1 MYRRTLG
8 LPHHS
13 TTSIRTVAAPG
24 VPKAHRLVL
33 GRRLLLLSTLLTMFA
48 GGQAVHPTSALA
60 GNGAWPSS
68 TITTQVGGDYVDP
81 SAELYSTTPFTD
93 PNPPPMAPA
102 GATTSCNGQGN
113 AHSNADWSWLQTQC
127 WNPPGNSS
135 TAKSQLMTEL
145 GYITQHRLG
154 TFQRVWVSMDQLGSF
169 NGTTFT
175 LNSAMVG
182 THSNPG
188 TLLQALQ
195 VYHDFGIQVDLVLFT
210 YSPNGNCGADG
221 KDDVDPKMNVFNPL
235 VLNGTTDHA
244 AMMNSYVSAVGQ
256 LMGTIAGL
264 PAASNPVAIVDL
276 QNEAYYQMEQYFC
289 TDNLENN
296 ISINRLGNWAGAE
309 NSAATCDSL
318 DTQSSPPVP
327 MAGCTGCKDSNN
339 RVDRQC
345 VDIQIV
351 YPWLRKL
358 YDAAHTADS
367 AIKYTV
373 SSADTAPFDP
383 AGVSFWR
390 PLYDNILDLYDI
402 HAYSNTPWNDTA
414 VWNNALSL
422 DKDWFVGEAGCG
434 TDYPNGVGCTYD
446 NCTTNHSD
454 ADTAEIKAWWLA
466 NLPNDG
472 AKAVLSEETNIAW
485 CPQDKTDTTYHSVT
499 DNTNNWTFNSSGR
512 AIARIAST
520 SFIQGFDGQAASQ
533 VASGAG
539 MPGTRVVGPGINQF
553 SSATVTGASTLSTA
567 SKVSAPPNSQA
578 TSPYELEVTPAA
590 SGSAYVTRQQTMGTN
605 SNYFNTAIDFFIQL
619 KSAPSS
625 SNGAIVLAQ
634 MGPNSGSAGSGT
646 TDLVMAG
653 DGTLFFEYTDSASG
667 QQTILS
673 TYKLDTG
680 PHEIG
685 IERNFAAGNSTLSL
699 YVDCQTHAFVGAVGN
714 CHDRPAATGSTS
726 GQLPAWTYLS
736 LGQVPLQGASVSGVP
751 FRLDDVSLA
760 PESLSPN
767 PTGVRLD
774 GLLQQMH
781 GTTTPHL
788 GHTRGWL
795 HARPVPAGVAPSPVS
810 LNVTPLKLSISH
822 EGIYRITY
830 RWLQSHNINL
840 DNVDAATLG
849 LSDGGVPVPVFVS
862 STGSLF
868 QSGDYIEFYGH
879 PVNNTYNAS
888 NVYVLSDTVAAPL
901 QAVQTPVVP
910 PLHPV
915 SSTIT
920 LYSDLK
926 RALYLPTAP
935 GAPYTTS
942 TAWPSDGDA
951 HWTEGHATVTPTR
964 SAPTTLSFPL
974 VHAVT
979 ATGGSCFLTA
989 PVYGQASQGADGSYT
1004 LQTSVTL
1011 NGNALPADPSFSWT
1025 DPSAYPTAHTL
1036 QATFPCSWLVD
1047 SSPSGAQNTLTVSVA
1062 LQPGSPYDSVWVQ
1075 SYHVGYGQSLC
1086 AQASLPANG
1095 PAVSVAVPTPKYV
1108 LGVLNHPD
1116 GSTPILIKDIIL
1128 NPQVSAGDGYTV
1140 QGFSQAPT
1148 SLWRVTNGV
1157 PSKLIGWQ
1165 ASPSTGT
1172 GGPCNA
1178 SPSTYDL
1185 AFADAGSTASVYVA
1199 TAAPADPDSVAPLD
1213 LNTIANGGATS
1224 AQYLIITPSDFIPTL
1239 TNTQLPAPGGSSSF
1253 VDFKSSQ
1260 MSTKVV
1266 DVNSIYDQFSNG
1278 QVNPEAIRTYITAA
1292 HASLGTKFV
1301 LLVGGDTYDYQNYYN
1316 CPADTY
1322 TDAQGV
1328 IHPFCGSNLNNR
1340 SFIPSLYTGSM
1351 QELDTPSDNLL
1362 AVPLGAASDAPQ
1374 VAIGRMPVYTTA
1386 ELQTVLTKS
1395 MNWPSWL
1402 SGYGGTASFVAHN
1415 RDGDAFR
1422 ASSEQLIADLAP
1434 SFTRAGIARD
1444 YLTGDPTT
1452 DAGLRTSLISAIN
1465 NGQELVNWTGHAS
1478 SYNWGSMVSLPDV
1491 LALTNVNKPAA
1502 VFEWGCQTAYYLTPY
1517 SRDISSTL
1525 LVDANASGPTGAAI
1539 TVGSTGQD
1547 LIDQQA
1553 VLSGGSAE
1561 TGPTGVRYF
1570 YGYLSQ
1576 GKTIGEALQ
1585 LAKDD
1590 LLIEHPANSYANPDY
1605 LDVVNSYE
1613 VFGDPSLTLP

>member
-1 MYRRTLG
+1 MCRRTV
-8 LPHHS
+8 S
-13 TTSIRTVAAPG
+13 TPLRSTNSHRTVAAHLARRG
-24 VPKAHRLVL
+24 RRLVPV
-33 GRRLLLLSTLLTMFA
+33 RRLLLLSTLLATVA

-102 GATTSCNGQGN
+102 GATTSCNGQRN

-169 NGTTFT
+169 NGTTTFT
-175 LNSAMVG
+175 LNQNMVG

-235 VLNGTTDHA
+235 VLNGMTDHA

-289 TDNLENN
+289 TDNQVNN
-296 ISINRLGNWAGAE
+296 ISRNRLGNWA
-309 NSAATCDSL
+309 NSESATCDTL
-318 DTQSSPPVP
+318 TADSPPQP
-327 MAGCTGCKDSNN
+327 GSNCSGCLTPAGV
-339 RVDRQC
+339 VDRQC

-358 YDAAHTADS
+358 YDAAHGADS
-367 AIKYTV
+367 TIKYTV

-414 VWNNALSL
+414 MWNNALSL
-422 DKDWFVGEAGCG
+422 DKDWFVGEAGCD
-434 TDYPNGVGCTYD
+434 TNSGVCTYD
-446 NCTTNHSD
+446 NCTANRSD

-485 CPQDKTDTTYHSVT
+485 CPQDKTDTTYHNVT

-520 SFIQGFDGQAASQ
+520 SFIQGFDGQGASQ

-539 MPGTRVVGPGINQF
+539 MPGAGVVGPGINQF
-553 SSATVTGASTLSTA
+553 TSATVTGASTLSTA
-567 SKVSAPPNSQA
+567 PKLSAPPNSQA

-634 MGPNSGSAGSGT
+634 VGPTSGGAGT

-699 YVDCQTHAFVGAVGN
+699 YVDCQTHAFDGAVGN
-714 CHDRPAATGSTS
+714 CHDQPKAAGSTS

-736 LGQVPLQGASVSGVP
+736 LGQVPLQGVSVSGVP

-760 PESLSPN
+760 PEALSPN

-788 GHTRGWL
+788 GHTRTWL
-795 HARPVPAGVAPSPVS
+795 HSKPVSAGVPSPVS
-810 LNVTPLKLSISH
+810 LSTTPLKLSISH

-840 DNVDAATLG
+840 DNVDAATLR

-942 TAWPSDGDA
+942 TAWPSDGDV
-951 HWTEGHATVTPTR
+951 HWTEGHSTVTPTG
-964 SAPTTLSFPL
+964 SKPTTLSFPL
-974 VHAVT
+974 VHAVST
-979 ATGGSCFLTA
+979 PGASCFLTA

-1011 NGNALPADPSFSWT
+1011 NGNTVPADPSFRWT

-1036 QATFPCSWLVD
+1036 QAIFPCSWLID
-1047 SSPSGAQNTLTVSVA
+1047 SSAAGTQNALTVGVA
-1062 LQPGSPYDSVWVQ
+1062 LQPGSTYDSVWVQ
-1075 SYHVGYGQSLC
+1075 SYHVGYVQNLC
-1086 AQASLPANG
+1086 AQASLSSSG
-1095 PAVSVAVPTPKYV
+1095 PAVAAAVPTPQYL

-1116 GSTPILIKDIIL
+1116 GFTAIEIKDIIL
-1128 NPQVSAGDGYTV
+1128 NPQVSAGDGYLV

-1148 SLWRVTNGV
+1148 SLWRVTDGV
-1157 PSKLIGWQ
+1157 ASKLIGWQ
-1165 ASPSTGT
+1165 ASASTGT
-1172 GGPCNA
+1172 GGPCNT

-1185 AFADAGSTASVYVA
+1185 SFADAGSTASEYFT

-1213 LNTIANGGATS
+1213 LSTIVNGGSTS

-1239 TNTQLPAPGGSSSF
+1239 TNTQLPAPGGTSSF
-1253 VDFKSSQ
+1253 VDFKSRQ

-1266 DVNSIYDQFSNG
+1266 DVNSIYDQYSNG
-1278 QVNPEAIRTYITAA
+1278 QVNPEAIRAYITAA

-1362 AVPLGAASDAPQ
+1362 AVPASAVSDAPQ

-1395 MNWPSWL
+1395 MNWSSWV
-1402 SGYGGTASFVAHN
+1402 SGYRGTASFAAHN

-1434 SFTRAGIARD
+1434 SFNRAGIGRD
-1444 YLTGDPTT
+1444 YLTGDATT
-1452 DAGLRTSLISAIN
+1452 DAGLRTSLLSAIN
-1465 NGQELVNWTGHAS
+1465 SGQELVNWTGHSAP
-1478 SYNWGSMVSLPDV
+1478 YNWGSMFSVPDV
-1491 LALTNVNKPAA
+1491 AALTNVNRPAA
-1502 VFEWGCQTAYYLTPY
+1502 VFEWGCQTAYYLEPY
-1517 SRDISSTL
+1517 KRDISSSF

-1576 GKTIGEALQ
+1576 GKSIGEALQ

-1590 LLIEHPANSYANPDY
+1590 LLLEHPSNSYANPDY